1 MRNIVIKSS
10 LSLTAPQRKKIE
22 SAFNEK
28 YSNEELFFSYLEE
41 KNLLG
46 GLIIEDGERIYDASL
61 ISALYEFKRKGEDYI
76 NKTIAEGKE
85 LPENWNDVLFDEL
98 ECKTSSVKYGR
109 VVESADGIITVE
121 GLTECRYFEL
131 LEIDK
136 GSYAIAMNLMTDCV
150 KAMLISDGSDIEYGD
165 IVKGTGKI
173 VEVPVGDALLG
184 RVVNPLGKPLDG
196 NSVLH
201 CEKKRPIESP
211 APGII
216 ERSKVSRPLMTGIL
230 AIDSMVPIGRGQRE
244 LIIGDRQTGKTSIAV
259 DAIINQRKSGVI
271 CIYVAIGQRAGT
283 IAKIIERLKNADA
296 MKNTVIVASTA
307 DDNAA
312 LQYIAPYTGCAIGE
326 EFMSQGK
333 DVLIVYDDLSKHAN
347 AYRTISLLLKRPS
360 GREAYPGDVF
370 YIHSRLLE
378 RSAQLADNL
387 GGGSMTAL
395 PLIETQAGDI
405 SQYIPTNV
413 ISITDGQIY
422 LESELF
428 HSGVRPAVN
437 VGLSVSRVGGS
448 AQYPA
453 IRKLASKL
461 RLDLAHYRELA
472 VFSQFGGDMDESTGK
487 ILESGRK
494 ITEMLKQ
501 AEGAPMSVDKQI
513 IYLYLINGHIDNVP
527 IARIKEYM
535 EGFYQYFVN
544 SDYSDLKTL
553 RKQGVLTDE
562 IRKVLDADVINY
574 DIYFFKEKKDDAE
587 R

>member
-1 MRNIVIKSS
+1 MRNIVVKSS
-10 LSLTAPQRKKIE
+10 LALTVQQRKKIE
-22 SAFNEK
+22 DAFYKK
-28 YSNEELFFSYLEE
+28 YGDEELFFRYLED

-46 GLIIEDGERIYDASL
+46 GVVIEDGERIYDASVA
-61 ISALYEFKRKGEDYI
+61 SALYDFKRKGEEYVNQILSDKKSLPG
-76 NKTIAEGKE
+76 NWKEELLDSLDGKAG
-85 LPENWNDVLFDEL
+85 
-98 ECKTSSVKYGR
+98 SVEYGR
-109 VVESADGIITVE
+109 VTESADGIITVE

-150 KAMLISDGSDIEYGD
+150 KAMLISDGSNIEYGD

-283 IAKIIERLKNADA
+283 VAKIIERLKNADA
-296 MKNTVIVASTA
+296 LKNTVIVASTA

-487 ILESGRK
+487 ILETGRK
-494 ITEMLKQ
+494 ITEILKQ

-527 IARIKEYM
+527 VSRIKEYM

-574 DIYFFKEKKDDAE
+574 DIYFFKEKKDDAK

>member
-150 KAMLISDGSDIEYGD
+150 KAMLISDGSNIEYGD

-201 CEKKRPIESP
+201 CEKRRPIESP

-378 RSAQLADNL
+378 RSAQLSDNL

-405 SQYIPTNV
+405 
-413 ISITDGQIY
+413 
-422 LESELF
+422 
-428 HSGVRPAVN
+428 
-437 VGLSVSRVGGS
+437 
-448 AQYPA
+448 
-453 IRKLASKL
+453 
-461 RLDLAHYRELA
+461 
-472 VFSQFGGDMDESTGK
+472 
-487 ILESGRK
+487 
-494 ITEMLKQ
+494 
-501 AEGAPMSVDKQI
+501 
-513 IYLYLINGHIDNVP
+513 
-527 IARIKEYM
+527 
-535 EGFYQYFVN
+535 
-544 SDYSDLKTL
+544 
-553 RKQGVLTDE
+553 
-562 IRKVLDADVINY
+562 
-574 DIYFFKEKKDDAE
+574 
-587 R
+587 

>member
-22 SAFNEK
+22 AAFNEK
-28 YSNEELFFSYLEE
+28 YVNEELLFSYFEE

-76 NKTIAEGKE
+76 NKTISEGKE
-85 LPENWNDVLFDEL
+85 LPENWNDVLFEEL

-150 KAMLISDGSDIEYGD
+150 KAMLISDGSNIEYGD

-201 CEKKRPIESP
+201 CDKMRPIESP

-283 IAKIIERLKNADA
+283 VAKIIERLKNADA

-378 RSAQLADNL
+378 RSAQLAESL

-494 ITEMLKQ
+494 ITEILKQ

-513 IYLYLINGHIDNVP
+513 IYLYLIDGHIGNVP
-527 IARIKEYM
+527 ISRIKEYM

>member
-1 MRNIVIKSS
+1 MRNIVVKSS
-10 LSLTAPQRKKIE
+10 LALTVQQRKKIE
-22 SAFNEK
+22 DAFYKK
-28 YSNEELFFSYLEE
+28 YGDEELFFRYLED

-46 GLIIEDGERIYDASL
+46 GVVIEDGERIYDASVA
-61 ISALYEFKRKGEDYI
+61 SALYDFKRKGEEYVNQILSD
-76 NKTIAEGKE
+76 KKS
-85 LPENWNDVLFDEL
+85 LPENWKEEL
-98 ECKTSSVKYGR
+98 LDSLNGKAGSVEYGR
-109 VVESADGIITVE
+109 VTESADGIITVE

-150 KAMLISDGSDIEYGD
+150 KAMLISDGSNIEYGD

-296 MKNTVIVASTA
+296 LKNTVIVASTA

-487 ILESGRK
+487 ILETGRK
-494 ITEMLKQ
+494 ITEILKQ

-527 IARIKEYM
+527 VSRIKEYM

-574 DIYFFKEKKDDAE
+574 DIYFFKEKKDDAK

>member
-1 MRNIVIKSS
+1 MRNIVVKSS
-10 LSLTAPQRKKIE
+10 LSLTVQQRKKIE
-22 SAFNEK
+22 DAFYKK
-28 YSNEELFFSYLEE
+28 YGDEELFFRYLED

-46 GLIIEDGERIYDASL
+46 GVVIEDGERIYDASVA
-61 ISALYEFKRKGEDYI
+61 SALYDFKRKGEEYVNQILSDKKSLPG
-76 NKTIAEGKE
+76 NWKEELLDSLDGKAG
-85 LPENWNDVLFDEL
+85 
-98 ECKTSSVKYGR
+98 SVEYGR
-109 VVESADGIITVE
+109 VTESADGIITVE

-150 KAMLISDGSDIEYGD
+150 KAMLISDGSNIEYGD

-296 MKNTVIVASTA
+296 LKNTVIVASTA

-487 ILESGRK
+487 ILETGRK
-494 ITEMLKQ
+494 ITEILKQ

-527 IARIKEYM
+527 VSRIKEYM

-574 DIYFFKEKKDDAE
+574 DIYFFKEKKDDAK

>member
-1 MRNIVIKSS
+1 
-10 LSLTAPQRKKIE
+10 
-22 SAFNEK
+22 
-28 YSNEELFFSYLEE
+28 
-41 KNLLG
+41 
-46 GLIIEDGERIYDASL
+46 
-61 ISALYEFKRKGEDYI
+61 
-76 NKTIAEGKE
+76 
-85 LPENWNDVLFDEL
+85 
-98 ECKTSSVKYGR
+98 
-109 VVESADGIITVE
+109 
-121 GLTECRYFEL
+121 
-131 LEIDK
+131 
-136 GSYAIAMNLMTDCV
+136 
-150 KAMLISDGSDIEYGD
+150 
-165 IVKGTGKI
+165 
-173 VEVPVGDALLG
+173 
-184 RVVNPLGKPLDG
+184 
-196 NSVLH
+196 
-201 CEKKRPIESP
+201 
-211 APGII
+211 
-216 ERSKVSRPLMTGIL
+216 
-230 AIDSMVPIGRGQRE
+230 
-244 LIIGDRQTGKTSIAV
+244 
-259 DAIINQRKSGVI
+259 
-271 CIYVAIGQRAGT
+271 
-283 IAKIIERLKNADA
+283 

-494 ITEMLKQ
+494 ITEILKQ

>member
-1 MRNIVIKSS
+1 MRNIVVKSS
-10 LSLTAPQRKKIE
+10 LALTVQQRKKIE
-22 SAFNEK
+22 DAFYKK
-28 YSNEELFFSYLEE
+28 YGDEELFFRYLED

-46 GLIIEDGERIYDASL
+46 GVVIEDGERIYDASVA
-61 ISALYEFKRKGEDYI
+61 SALYDFKRKGEEYVNQILSDKKSLPGNWKEELI
-76 NKTIAEGKE
+76 DSLDGKAG
-85 LPENWNDVLFDEL
+85 
-98 ECKTSSVKYGR
+98 SVEYGR
-109 VVESADGIITVE
+109 VTESADGIITVE

-150 KAMLISDGSDIEYGD
+150 KAMLISDGSNIEYGD

-296 MKNTVIVASTA
+296 LKNTVIVASTA

-487 ILESGRK
+487 ILETGRK
-494 ITEMLKQ
+494 ITEILKQ

-527 IARIKEYM
+527 VSRIKEYM

-574 DIYFFKEKKDDAE
+574 DIYFFKEKKDDAK

>member
-1 MRNIVIKSS
+1 MRNIVVKSS
-10 LSLTAPQRKKIE
+10 LSLTVQQRKKIE
-22 SAFNEK
+22 DAFYKK
-28 YSNEELFFSYLEE
+28 YGDEELFFRYLED

-46 GLIIEDGERIYDASL
+46 GVVIEDGERIYDASVA
-61 ISALYEFKRKGEDYI
+61 SALYDFKRKGEEYVNQILSD
-76 NKTIAEGKE
+76 KKS
-85 LPENWNDVLFDEL
+85 LPENWKEEL
-98 ECKTSSVKYGR
+98 LDSLDGKAGSVEYGR
-109 VVESADGIITVE
+109 VTESADGIITVE

-150 KAMLISDGSDIEYGD
+150 KAMLISDGSNIEYGD

-296 MKNTVIVASTA
+296 LKNTVIVASTA

-378 RSAQLADNL
+378 RSTHLRKEF
-387 GGGSMTAL
+387 GGGSLTAL
-395 PLIETQAGDI
+395 PIVSTEAGNI
-405 SQYIPTNV
+405 SAYIPTNI

-422 LESELF
+422 LSASLF
-428 HSGVRPAVN
+428 NKGIMPAIDT
-437 VGLSVSRVGGS
+437 GRSVSRVGGD
-448 AQYPA
+448 AQLPAYSSLIGPLKLFYSQFEELESFARFGTQLDKETEKRLLRGQA
-453 IRKLASKL
+453 IRLVLQQVQFRPMEVTEQIAVL
-461 RLDLAHYRELA
+461 FATNEGFFDGLDEKQVKEAEQVVARQMKEDLKGVR
-472 VFSQFGGDMDESTGK
+472 DE
-487 ILESGRK
+487 ILE
-494 ITEMLKQ
+494 
-501 AEGAPMSVDKQI
+501 GAK
-513 IYLYLINGHIDNVP
+513 
-527 IARIKEYM
+527 
-535 EGFYQYFVN
+535 
-544 SDYSDLKTL
+544 
-553 RKQGVLTDE
+553 LTDE
-562 IRKVLDADVINY
+562 IKKQMRAV
-574 DIYFFKEKKDDAE
+574 FSEKLKQAGLMKNDD
-587 R
+587 

>member
-150 KAMLISDGSDIEYGD
+150 KAMLISDGSNIEYGD

-201 CEKKRPIESP
+201 CEKRRPIESP

-307 DDNAA
+307 NDNAA

-494 ITEMLKQ
+494 ITEILKQ

-527 IARIKEYM
+527 VSRIKEYM

>member
-150 KAMLISDGSDIEYGD
+150 KAMLISDGSNIEYGD

-201 CEKKRPIESP
+201 CEKRRPIESP

-378 RSAQLADNL
+378 RSAQLSDNL

-494 ITEMLKQ
+494 ITEILKQ

>member
-1 MRNIVIKSS
+1 MRNIVVKFS
-10 LSLTAPQRKKIE
+10 LSLTVQQRKKLE
-22 SAFNEK
+22 DAFYKK
-28 YSNEELFFSYLEE
+28 YGDEELFFRYLED

-46 GLIIEDGERIYDASL
+46 GVVIEDGERIYDASVA
-61 ISALYEFKRKGEDYI
+61 SSLYDFKRKGEEYVNQILSD
-76 NKTIAEGKE
+76 KKS
-85 LPENWNDVLFDEL
+85 LPENWKEEL
-98 ECKTSSVKYGR
+98 LDSLDGKAGSVEYGR
-109 VVESADGIITVE
+109 VTESADGIITVE

-150 KAMLISDGSDIEYGD
+150 KAMLISDGSNIEYGD

-283 IAKIIERLKNADA
+283 VAKIIERLKNADA

-378 RSAQLADNL
+378 RSAQLADDL

>member
-1 MRNIVIKSS
+1 MRNIVVKSS
-10 LSLTAPQRKKIE
+10 LSLTVQQRKKIE
-22 SAFNEK
+22 DAFYKK
-28 YSNEELFFSYLEE
+28 YGDEELFFRYLED

-46 GLIIEDGERIYDASL
+46 GVVIEDGERIYDASVA
-61 ISALYEFKRKGEDYI
+61 SALYDFKRKGEEYVNQILSDKKSLPG
-76 NKTIAEGKE
+76 NWKEELLDSLDGKAG
-85 LPENWNDVLFDEL
+85 
-98 ECKTSSVKYGR
+98 SVEYGR
-109 VVESADGIITVE
+109 VTESADGIITVE

-150 KAMLISDGSDIEYGD
+150 KAMLISDGSNIEYGD

-201 CEKKRPIESP
+201 CEKKRPIENP

-296 MKNTVIVASTA
+296 LKNTVIVASTA

-487 ILESGRK
+487 ILETGRK
-494 ITEMLKQ
+494 ITEILKQ

-527 IARIKEYM
+527 VSRIKEYM

-574 DIYFFKEKKDDAE
+574 DIYFFKEKKDDAK